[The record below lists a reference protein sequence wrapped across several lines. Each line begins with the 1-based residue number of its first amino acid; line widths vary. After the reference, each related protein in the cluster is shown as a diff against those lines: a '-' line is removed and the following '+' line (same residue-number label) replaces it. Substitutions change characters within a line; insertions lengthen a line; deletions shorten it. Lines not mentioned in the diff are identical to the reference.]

1 MLLISANL
9 AKQLHRVVPLS
20 ALTKAKYPYFLSVAG
35 LVLVALAG
43 LYSLILA
50 FSFRRAF
57 TARPPA
63 FFHGNMTR
71 TAPLHTFM
79 GRQPFPAMAPMF
91 PSFVTVVGFVMIFL
105 GLVWLGVLILRES
118 APSK

>member
-1 MLLISANL
+1 
-9 AKQLHRVVPLS
+9 LS

-43 LYSLILA
+43 LYNLIRA

-57 TARPPA
+57 AVRPPA

-71 TAPLHTFM
+71 TAPLHAFM
-79 GRQPFPAMAPMF
+79 VRQPFPAMAPVF
-91 PSFVTVVGFVMIFL
+91 PSFVTVLGFVMILL
-105 GLVWLGVLILRES
+105 GLVWLGVVIFRES
-118 APSK
+118 ASSKEP